1 MPKKKLI
8 FATNNRHKLEEV
20 KAMLGEKYEL
30 LSLSD
35 IGCEEDIPETANT
48 FAGNALLKARFVK
61 EHFGYDCFAD
71 DSGLEVDALHGE
83 PGIYSARYAS
93 ISDEKLGF
101 TTSASHDSGANMDKL
116 LLKLAKLELD

>member
-35 IGCEEDIPETANT
+35 IGCEEDIPDTANT

-71 DSGLEVDALHGE
+71 HSGLKVYALQ
-83 PGIYSARYAS
+83 
-93 ISDEKLGF
+93 
-101 TTSASHDSGANMDKL
+101 
-116 LLKLAKLELD
+116 